1 MKFDVL
7 DNAAVAKFKAEAET
21 VYPEFVKIGG
31 EGSRKFGRAAER
43 YRERPKGPR
52 HQVTHRAGTAAT
64 AAVLQFLIDSTRDV
78 KYERFDRQAEKNRAF
93 FAQLNRRL
101 GKSSTP
107 LRFPFWFFASQPL
120 RYCLITNVFARTFFQ
135 SIYFAEEVSKF
146 LVMLTTFTGVS
157 YGVRKARHIRMG
169 AFLDAM
175 PPKMEKIFLII
186 ISLVSAFVM
195 GIMTWFSYEY
205 LMNAMDMGH
214 MTPALRV
221 PKWTFYVIIPIGFG
235 LACIQ
240 YIRTIIKNLTEKD
253 PWQSPDQQS
262 EYEDEQ
268 IGGAAL

>member
-1 MKFDVL
+1 MK
-7 DNAAVAKFKAEAET
+7 
-21 VYPEFVKIGG
+21 
-31 EGSRKFGRAAER
+31 
-43 YRERPKGPR
+43 
-52 HQVTHRAGTAAT
+52 
-64 AAVLQFLIDSTRDV
+64 
-78 KYERFDRQAEKNRAF
+78 EKNDKPKKSTF
-93 FAQLNRRL
+93 FRRLNRRIGVVVNAVEVSIL
-101 GKSSTP
+101 V
-107 LRFPFWFFASQPL
+107 FCVASL
-120 RYCLITNVFARTFFQ
+120 AILLITNVFARTFFQ

-175 PPKMEKIFLII
+175 SPKMEKVFLII
-186 ISLVSAFVM
+186 ISFVSAVVM
-195 GIMTWFSYEY
+195 GILTWFSYKY
-205 LMNAMDMGH
+205 LMNAMEMGH

>member
-1 MKFDVL
+1 MSDP
-7 DNAAVAKFKAEAET
+7 NE
-21 VYPEFVKIGG
+21 
-31 EGSRKFGRAAER
+31 SRK
-43 YRERPKGPR
+43 
-52 HQVTHRAGTAAT
+52 QV
-64 AAVLQFLIDSTRDV
+64 S
-78 KYERFDRQAEKNRAF
+78 F
-93 FAQLNRRL
+93 FRKLNRSIGSVVNAIEVSILIFCVASL
-101 GKSSTP
+101 GI
-107 LRFPFWFFASQPL
+107 L
-120 RYCLITNVFARTFFQ
+120 LITNVFARTFFQ

-175 PPKMEKIFLII
+175 PPVMEKTFIII
-186 ISLVSAFVM
+186 ISLISAVVM
-195 GIMTWFSYEY
+195 AIMTWFSYKY
-205 LMNAMDMGH
+205 LMNAMNMGH

-240 YIRTIIKNLTEKD
+240 YIRTIIKNFIEKE